1 MQYLLKLLLIT
12 LILALAAC
20 SPPKKE
26 NFDSSMT
33 TIEQLTRWNEFAGI
47 VNMID
52 PEYLEDNPVSDLD
65 VERLKQ
71 FRTSS
76 YTVTQKQMSADEKSY
91 RQTVVL
97 KMYSVHNPVERQ
109 IRWQQEWR
117 FNKETNRWTMFSG
130 LPDLSRQ

>member
-1 MQYLLKLLLIT
+1 MQYLLKSLLIT
-12 LILALAAC
+12 FILTLVAC

-26 NFDSSMT
+26 NFDNSMT

-65 VERLKQ
+65 IERLKQ
-71 FRTSS
+71 YRTSS
-76 YTVTQKQMSADEKSY
+76 YTVTQKQMAADEKSY
-91 RQTVVL
+91 RQTVIL

-117 FNKETNRWTMFSG
+117 FNEENSRWSMFSG
-130 LPDLSRQ
+130 LPDLSQQ